1 LTMIKNNHDTQEYFF
16 DEGCYITELWNE
28 NSDEQVSV
36 AQARL
41 PAGETTKAHA
51 LHNTVERYLILA
63 GEGIVHVGDNPPHI
77 VSKGDVVLIPASASQ
92 SIKNTGD
99 DDLVFL
105 AICTPR
111 FIEANYTSLED

>member
-1 LTMIKNNHDTQEYFF
+1 MIKNNHDTKEYFF
-16 DEGCYITELWNE
+16 QEGCYITEFWNE

-41 PAGETTKAHA
+41 AAGETTKPHA
-51 LHNTVERYLILA
+51 LKNTIERYLIVA
-63 GEGIVHVGDNPPHI
+63 GEGVVYIGENPPQS
-77 VSKGDVVLIPASASQ
+77 VSKDDVVYIPASTSQ

-99 DDLVFL
+99 TELVFL

-111 FIEANYTSLED
+111 FKEGNYISLGE